1 MSCTVE
7 DTRVFICVNTLI
19 NCEINLQVKVFTE
32 KFSALAALEFVC
44 WDVKCYYK
52 YVFSSSFNQFYE
64 QSLSV
69 MFAQT
74 FVFSNVEWFRT
85 NFVFVPMHLRKV
97 K

>member
-1 MSCTVE
+1 M
-7 DTRVFICVNTLI
+7 
-19 NCEINLQVKVFTE
+19 E

-52 YVFSSSFNQFYE
+52 YIFSSSFNQFYE

-69 MFAQT
+69 MLAQT

-85 NFVFVPMHLRKV
+85 NLVFVPMHLRKV